1 MKITLNGLDNP
12 SNIITL
18 SDCPTILTVS
28 NTGTGDNASAYIN
41 VNNLS
46 SISLGTEYYIEING
60 EKIYS
65 TTDINKSLG
74 RNFYITNQSNVSNQN
89 IIASKI
95 VSALKNINSLDV
107 NYNIYQ
113 YFRDGALNNS
123 VQIKAKEIGSKFNL
137 TIKTNMPTGVLTIST
152 TNGSNTD
159 TLANGKNNK
168 ILIDIYTKHGDTQ
181 NRINS
186 NNTELGKYV
195 TTLEKTYYKDS
206 LSFDLSPFLT
216 TIANHSE
223 TTQFNIVIYSIVDT
237 VLTTIGVLMNNY
249 VSVGYLVNQGGTFL
263 PKFTSAI
270 LAQNVKRGETK
281 SVMNNTILYTFEP
294 SVTFSLFADITV
306 NNIPIVIQYKDSSY
320 ENIAT
325 DTTTIYPTNNLQD
338 FTINLNQHNF
348 TQSDYIDF
356 IIPEVGTLRY
366 KVIKPL
372 NAVTEN
378 YRVYYNNSYGGV
390 SFFDFT
396 GERTEKR
403 KTSVE
408 YYQKQLFDFYKVN
421 KSELNKIY
429 DKTVDITVTLKSHNI
444 EKDGTW
450 QLYDLQNSTN
460 AWTVV
465 NGKTYTINIT
475 DMAISETT
483 VPNIYTATVTYN
495 YSLAVSF

>member
-1 MKITLNGLDNP
+1 MNITLNGLVNP
-12 SNIITL
+12 KNIITL
-18 SDCPTILTVS
+18 SGCPTILTIS
-28 NTGTGDNASAYIN
+28 NTGTGNKASAYIN

-46 SISLGTEYYIEING
+46 SVSLGTDYYIEVNG
-60 EKIYS
+60 ERIFS
-65 TTDINKSLG
+65 TTDISKSLG

-89 IIASKI
+89 IVASKI
-95 VSALKNINSLDV
+95 ISALKNVNLLDV

-113 YFRDGALNNS
+113 YYSDGALNNS
-123 VQIKAKEIGSKFNL
+123 VQIHAKEIGSKFNL
-137 TIKTNMPTGVLTIST
+137 TISTNLPSGVLTIST
-152 TNGSNTD
+152 TNGSNSD
-159 TLANGKNNK
+159 TLASGNINK
-168 ILIDIYTKHGDTQ
+168 ILIDIYKKSGTSQD
-181 NRINS
+181 RINS
-186 NNTELGKYV
+186 ENTALGEYV
-195 TTLEKTYYKDS
+195 TTLEKTYYRDS

-216 TIANHSE
+216 TIVNYSE
-223 TTQFNIVIYSIVDT
+223 TTQFNIVVYSIVDT
-237 VLTTIGVLMNNY
+237 ALTTLGAVMNNY
-249 VSVGYLVNQGGTFL
+249 VSNGYLVNQGGTFL

-281 SVMNNTILYTFEP
+281 SVMNNTILYTYEP
-294 SVTFSLFADITV
+294 SITFSLFTDITV

-325 DTTTIYPTNNLQD
+325 DSTTIYPTNNLQD
-338 FTINLNQHNF
+338 FTINLNQYNF
-348 TQSDYIDF
+348 TQSDYVDF

-366 KVIKPL
+366 KIIKPL

-396 GERTEKR
+396 GDRTEKR
-403 KTSVE
+403 KTSVD
-408 YYQKQLFDFYKVN
+408 YYQEQLFDYYQES

-429 DKTVDITVTLKSHNI
+429 NKTVDITITLKTHNM

-460 AWTVV
+460 AWTVI

-475 DMAISETT
+475 DMTIDETT
-483 VPNIYTATVTYN
+483 VPNIYTATMTYT
-495 YSLAVSF
+495 YSLADSF